1 MARWVLLWLLKNFVG
16 DVQVGTETLL
26 QYLQGEKIEDIRQ
39 AIEDGLL
46 PESKKL
52 LNLAANWIRSLLPHV
67 LSKINRVSYGLLGPT
82 DASMN
87 DPRTPQSRLLMT
99 VPFVGKD
106 VPSRSS
112 EFAHPDVLIGLT
124 ILAFRY
130 GGQRKSD
137 LKRVISQLKQD
148 YSRQVGPRE
157 KRPACRT
164 FDSWLSLSSRGG
176 PSQDSSSIL
185 PLPLF
190 QPTDK
195 KQLDRL
201 FTMIHRLPELIHYL
215 LQQHIFPSCMNFQ
228 KLKVSACG
236 HELGS
241 DILFG
246 KRIGFSGTPSNLLPV
261 DLGTCQY
268 EPRSDGRIIHV
279 LTSPQVTSACKK
291 EDQWTARSLLRDMA
305 RSDPPIHA
313 LIDTGALIT
322 GMDNEEVA
330 RYLLLH
336 LPDRIE
342 GVVYLDRQDRQM
354 ILLRDSGRSVNLAQ
368 CGISPANRFTFYD
381 QVHTTGMD
389 IKQAPNARAV
399 LTIGKDMTFRDY
411 AQGAYRMRGIGKGQT
426 IQLYIIPEVQHR
438 IETDL
443 GQPGEGIAS
452 LLSGRPELDVPA
464 WLLLNSMRMESIQF
478 IQMSTQELHNVWRK
492 KALAS
497 LFSEVEQ
504 HSLHASPPPSQGE
517 RLRRFGNPSLPVEIL
532 HWLRRSVAQFR
543 EPISYAVD
551 DCVPVPQSYVDKLQ
565 VIVKENEDFADTSA
579 AQQRIGL
586 VMSKVSASNPSKNA
600 SQDTDQLSFN
610 AEVVHENEQEAQ
622 EEAEEEAEE
631 EEQKVSAFTRDDE
644 QANPWRAKFLKQ
656 LPTGKLGEEAFYPFR
671 EFQVQEEQ
679 PKLPFPERLLL
690 SDNFFR
696 PTWCGLGDRRLKNI
710 MLVLEWIPQAWSE
723 SMQDTIRRYVR
734 CIFAQLMVGCQAE
747 GECTNIHCAKCPS
760 NVAKD
765 LQKNELAALSL
776 QLAVQAV
783 KKTDHASPILCV
795 STKRSVDQ
803 FKSSKYDETRY
814 LAAVSLAEGETIR
827 RLIHS
832 RPNGD
837 ILRSCHLALHTVSGM
852 VVDTSLGYLPEESS
866 YLPTP
871 EGGIPGENSMVQIG
885 LQCLR
890 FINCEMYYTEN

>member
-1 MARWVLLWLLKNFVG
+1 MG
-16 DVQVGTETLL
+16 
-26 QYLQGEKIEDIRQ
+26 
-39 AIEDGLL
+39 
-46 PESKKL
+46 
-52 LNLAANWIRSLLPHV
+52 
-67 LSKINRVSYGLLGPT
+67 
-82 DASMN
+82 
-87 DPRTPQSRLLMT
+87 
-99 VPFVGKD
+99 
-106 VPSRSS
+106 
-112 EFAHPDVLIGLT
+112 IGLT

-130 GGQRKSD
+130 EGVRKSD
-137 LKRVISQLKQD
+137 LARVISQLKQD

-215 LQQHIFPSCMNFQ
+215 LQQHIFPACMNFQ

-291 EDQWTARSLLRDMA
+291 EDQRTARSLLRDMA

-368 CGISPANRFTFYD
+368 CGISPASRFTFYD

-389 IKQAPNARAV
+389 IKQAPNAQAV

-478 IQMSTQELHNVWRK
+478 IQMSTQELLNVWRK
-492 KALAS
+492 KALIT
-497 LFSEVEQ
+497 LLTEGEQ
-504 HSLHASPPPSQGE
+504 NALTVSPPPSSSE
-517 RLRRFGNPSLPVEIL
+517 RLRRFVDPKMPKEQLQ
-532 HWLRRSVAQFR
+532 WLKRCVNQFR
-543 EPISYAVD
+543 EPISYAVE
-551 DCVPVPQSYVDKLQ
+551 DCVPEPRSYAAKLQ
-565 VIVKENEDFADTSA
+565 AVVSENSDFVDSEFS
-579 AQQRIGL
+579 QERINY
-586 VMSKVSASNPSKNA
+586 VMNKVSSTASS
-600 SQDTDQLSFN
+600 
-610 AEVVHENEQEAQ
+610 
-622 EEAEEEAEE
+622 
-631 EEQKVSAFTRDDE
+631 
-644 QANPWRAKFLKQ
+644 
-656 LPTGKLGEEAFYPFR
+656 
-671 EFQVQEEQ
+671 
-679 PKLPFPERLLL
+679 
-690 SDNFFR
+690 
-696 PTWCGLGDRRLKNI
+696 
-710 MLVLEWIPQAWSE
+710 
-723 SMQDTIRRYVR
+723 
-734 CIFAQLMVGCQAE
+734 
-747 GECTNIHCAKCPS
+747 
-760 NVAKD
+760 
-765 LQKNELAALSL
+765 
-776 QLAVQAV
+776 
-783 KKTDHASPILCV
+783 
-795 STKRSVDQ
+795 
-803 FKSSKYDETRY
+803 
-814 LAAVSLAEGETIR
+814 
-827 RLIHS
+827 
-832 RPNGD
+832 
-837 ILRSCHLALHTVSGM
+837 
-852 VVDTSLGYLPEESS
+852 
-866 YLPTP
+866 
-871 EGGIPGENSMVQIG
+871 
-885 LQCLR
+885 
-890 FINCEMYYTEN
+890 

>member
-82 DASMN
+82 DASMS
-87 DPRTPQSRLLMT
+87 DPRTPQSRLLMA

-157 KRPACRT
+157 KRPACRI
-164 FDSWLSLSSRGG
+164 FNSWLQLC
-176 PSQDSSSIL
+176 SQKHLESETSNKPSSSVL

-190 QPTDK
+190 QPNDR
-195 KQLDRL
+195 KQLSRL
-201 FTMIHRLPELIHYL
+201 FTMTRRLPELIHYL

-268 EPRSDGRIIHV
+268 EPRSDGKIIHV
-279 LTSPQVTSACKK
+279 LTSPQVTSASKK
-291 EDQWTARSLLRDMA
+291 QEWSARSLLRDMA
-305 RSDPPIHA
+305 KADPPVHA
-313 LIDTGALIT
+313 L
-322 GMDNEEVA
+322 MDNEEVA

-336 LPDRIE
+336 LPDRME

-354 ILLRDSGRSVNLAQ
+354 ILLRDSGRSVTLAQ
-368 CGISPANRFTFYD
+368 CGISPASRFTFYD

-389 IKQAPNARAV
+389 IKQAPNAQAV

-426 IQLYIIPEVQHR
+426 INLFIIPEVQHR

-443 GQPGEGIAS
+443 GSHFNSENKS
-452 LLSGRPELDVPA
+452 LLSGKPEIDVPA
-464 WLLLNSMRMESIQF
+464 WLLLNSMKMESIQF

-492 KALAS
+492 KALS
-497 LFSEVEQ
+497 TLLLEVEQ
-504 HSLHASPPPSQGE
+504 NSL
-517 RLRRFGNPSLPVEIL
+517 
-532 HWLRRSVAQFR
+532 
-543 EPISYAVD
+543 
-551 DCVPVPQSYVDKLQ
+551 
-565 VIVKENEDFADTSA
+565 
-579 AQQRIGL
+579 
-586 VMSKVSASNPSKNA
+586 
-600 SQDTDQLSFN
+600 
-610 AEVVHENEQEAQ
+610 
-622 EEAEEEAEE
+622 
-631 EEQKVSAFTRDDE
+631 
-644 QANPWRAKFLKQ
+644 
-656 LPTGKLGEEAFYPFR
+656 
-671 EFQVQEEQ
+671 
-679 PKLPFPERLLL
+679 
-690 SDNFFR
+690 
-696 PTWCGLGDRRLKNI
+696 
-710 MLVLEWIPQAWSE
+710 
-723 SMQDTIRRYVR
+723 TI
-734 CIFAQLMVGCQAE
+734 
-747 GECTNIHCAKCPS
+747 
-760 NVAKD
+760 
-765 LQKNELAALSL
+765 
-776 QLAVQAV
+776 
-783 KKTDHASPILCV
+783 
-795 STKRSVDQ
+795 
-803 FKSSKYDETRY
+803 
-814 LAAVSLAEGETIR
+814 
-827 RLIHS
+827 
-832 RPNGD
+832 
-837 ILRSCHLALHTVSGM
+837 
-852 VVDTSLGYLPEESS
+852 
-866 YLPTP
+866 
-871 EGGIPGENSMVQIG
+871 
-885 LQCLR
+885 
-890 FINCEMYYTEN
+890 